1 MAKLNDGGG
10 ELPNDVANF
19 YSDTQTKPT
28 RAMRETV
35 LEAAV
40 GDEQKGE
47 DPTTAALCVRVAE
60 LLGKEDAVFM
70 PSGTMCN
77 EIALYIHCRRGDE
90 IICERSSHIV
100 NFEAGGPAAFA
111 GAATHPLDGEHGRFT
126 AEQVSAAIRH
136 DAGLHLPETALVSV
150 EQTANMGGGAIWP
163 LVQLNAVARVA
174 KDAGIATHM
183 DGARLFN
190 ASVKSGVA
198 AKDFAAGYDSVWVDF
213 TKGLGCPLGAVL
225 AGSKDFVQRAK
236 RVKQMIGGGLRQSG
250 FVTAACHYALDH
262 HVERL
267 AEDHDLAADIGRAVG
282 QMPLVQD
289 LLPVETNI
297 VIFDIASEGPTAGEV
312 VGRLREVGLLLGALD
327 ERRIRVVTHLDV
339 DAADGE
345 RLCAALKAQLS

>member
-10 ELPNDVANF
+10 ALPNDVANF

-35 LEAAV
+35 LDAAV

-47 DPTTAALCVRVAE
+47 DPTTAALCTRVAD

-77 EIALYIHCRRGDE
+77 EVALYIHCRRGDE
-90 IICERSSHIV
+90 IICERSAHIV

-111 GAATHPLDGEHGRFT
+111 GAAVHPLDGEHGRFT
-126 AEQVSAAIRH
+126 AAQVRAALRS
-136 DAGLHLPETALVSV
+136 DVGLHLPETALVSV

-163 LVQLNAVARVA
+163 LEQLEAVARTA
-174 KDAGIATHM
+174 KDAGVATHM

-190 ASVKSGVA
+190 ACVGSGVA

-225 AGSKDFVQRAK
+225 AGSADFIQRAR

-262 HVERL
+262 HLDRL
-267 AEDHDLAADIGRAVG
+267 AEDHDLAAEIGRAVAR
-282 QMPLVQD
+282 MPSVRSV
-289 LLPVETNI
+289 LPVETNI
-297 VIFDIASEGPTAGEV
+297 VIFDIAPDGPTAGEV
-312 VGRLREVGLLLGALD
+312 AARLRERGLLIGALD

-339 DAADGE
+339 GAADGE
-345 RLCAALKAQLS
+345 RLCAALAARLS